1 MLLVTEHNAE
11 VNAGF
16 IVVFGSWH
24 LPIVTETDSSG
35 ITFPRTDARRDKV
48 AEIAQ
53 KVNVVAL
60 GGTKAMH
67 EFLVLHYFATDSAQ
81 GWDEFFDQCL
91 QSRRWMDAPRRCC
104 SHEHV

>member
-1 MLLVTEHNAE
+1 VLLVTEHNAE

-53 KVNVVAL
+53 KVVCAYWAAL
-60 GGTKAMH
+60 EGLTSQAR
-67 EFLVLHYFATDSAQ
+67 TS
-81 GWDEFFDQCL
+81 
-91 QSRRWMDAPRRCC
+91 
-104 SHEHV
+104 